1 VHLAYVIVRYG
12 TEVLGGAEL
21 GARMLAERLA
31 ARPGWTVEVF
41 TTCALDASTWA
52 NDLPSGTVDINGV
65 TVHRLP
71 SRHGRDPGF
80 DAFSGPLLR
89 NPAGASVADQVR
101 WIDLQGPVCPDTI
114 ESAAASDAD
123 LVVFYPYLYWPTV
136 HGIPLMRGRSV
147 MHPAAHDEPPLRLPI
162 FEDVFAATDG
172 FVFQT
177 DGERRL
183 TEGLFPSVATAPQLQ
198 LGLGVEE
205 HEGDADGFVRQWGLE
220 DTSYLLCLGRVD
232 DGKGAALL
240 ARFFAM
246 YKARRPG
253 PLKLVFAGPVV
264 DRPADHPDIVVTGPL
279 TEQQKWGAL
288 RRATALVSP
297 SPFEAFSIVLME
309 AWTAGVPVMV
319 HGRCHATVEHVRRSA
334 GGLPF
339 TGYASF
345 EVALDRLLAD
355 PELRQAMAAAGHRY
369 VTGNFAWDRLIDR
382 YATWLE
388 RLAARPLLRSLRR

>member
-1 VHLAYVIVRYG
+1 MRLAYVIVRYG

-21 GARMLAERLA
+21 GARMLAERVA
-31 ARPGWTVEVF
+31 ARPGWAVEVF

-52 NDLPSGTVDINGV
+52 NELPSGTVEINGV

-71 SRHGRDPGF
+71 SRRGRDAGF
-80 DAFSGPLLR
+80 DAFSAPLLR
-89 NPAGASVADQVR
+89 NPRGASVADQER

-114 ESAAASDAD
+114 EAAAASDAD

-136 HGIPLMRGRSV
+136 HGVPLMRGRSV

-162 FEDVFAATDG
+162 FEEVFAAAGG

-183 TEGLFPSVATAPQLQ
+183 TEGLFPTVATAPQLQ

-205 HEGDADGFVRQWGLE
+205 HLGDAPGFLSQWGLE
-220 DTSYLLCLGRVD
+220 NTDYLLCLGRVD

-264 DRPADHPDIVVTGPL
+264 DAPPDHPDIIVTGPL
-279 TEQQKWGAL
+279 SEELKWGAL
-288 RRATALVSP
+288 RSATALVSP

-309 AWTAGVPVMV
+309 AWTADLPVIV
-319 HGRCHATVEHVRRSA
+319 HGRCHATVEHVRRSG

-339 TGYASF
+339 AGYASF
-345 EVALDRLLAD
+345 EVALDRLLTE
-355 PELRQAMAAAGHRY
+355 PELRRAMAAAGHRY
-369 VTGNFAWDRLIDR
+369 VEDNFAWGRLIDR
-382 YATWLE
+382 YTAWLE
-388 RLAARPLLRSLRR
+388 RLASSASLRSLRR